1 MKNEIIWEDA
11 AKICEKIN
19 FKSLDGATVLI
30 TGASGMIGTYL
41 LATLTLLKESG
52 KNIRVYGM
60 CRSVPRHTL
69 NIMTRS
75 RDQILLTSAVPFE
88 RPDVI
93 IHAAGYASPRSFLLD
108 EAETIY
114 VNTALTQE
122 LLSKL
127 DPQGKFLFLSSS
139 EVYSGWGYKECQVR
153 PCESDIGTTT
163 PYHPRAC
170 YIEGKRCGETL
181 VNAYRSHANAKSAR
195 LAMTYGPGTRRG
207 DKRSWCSFIEGALIQ
222 KRIALQFPGRET
234 RVMCY
239 IRDAVEMLWNVCLRG
254 KEPVYNVT
262 GFAPSVSMAY
272 VAKTISEV
280 TGASLHIPDGNE
292 LQGAPD
298 DVRISNS
305 RIYNEFGK
313 TDFVP
318 LEEGLRR
325 TIDWQREL
333 YK

>member
-1 MKNEIIWEDA
+1 
-11 AKICEKIN
+11 
-19 FKSLDGATVLI
+19 
-30 TGASGMIGTYL
+30 
-41 LATLTLLKESG
+41 
-52 KNIRVYGM
+52 
-60 CRSVPRHTL
+60 
-69 NIMTRS
+69 
-75 RDQILLTSAVPFE
+75 
-88 RPDVI
+88 
-93 IHAAGYASPRSFLLD
+93 
-108 EAETIY
+108 
-114 VNTALTQE
+114 
-122 LLSKL
+122 
-127 DPQGKFLFLSSS
+127 
-139 EVYSGWGYKECQVR
+139 
-153 PCESDIGTTT
+153 
-163 PYHPRAC
+163 
-170 YIEGKRCGETL
+170 
-181 VNAYRSHANAKSAR
+181 
-195 LAMTYGPGTRRG
+195 
-207 DKRSWCSFIEGALIQ
+207 
-222 KRIALQFPGRET
+222 
-234 RVMCY
+234 MCY

-325 TIDWQREL
+325 TIDWQKEL